1 MTADTRKSLNRILK
15 EFSELDYVHPEDIP
29 NIDLY
34 VDQVTT
40 FLESRLASVKR
51 DDDEKILTK
60 TMINNYT
67 KNHVLPSPDKKKYS
81 KDHVLTLILIYYLKS
96 FLSIKDIQ
104 SLLAPVTDKYFGTES
119 DLSFYDLYE
128 ELVSLSSGQSRA
140 LIKDVVAKYNTIQ
153 EAFTDAPEEDREFL
167 RNFGFIC
174 MLSFD
179 VYIKK
184 MMIESLIDL
193 GSASLDKDADSKE
206 VSETGDKAEKNKKT
220 KEKNA
225 LEEKQDAKKKKAE
238 K

>member
-1 MTADTRKSLNRILK
+1 MHSDVRTSLNHILK

-40 FLESRLASVKR
+40 FIESQLESVKR
-51 DDDEKILTK
+51 NDDEKILTK

-67 KNHVLPSPDKKKYS
+67 KSHVLPSPEKKKYS

-104 SLLAPVTDKYFGTES
+104 TLLQPVTDKYFGTES
-119 DLSFYDLYE
+119 TLSFYDLYE
-128 ELVSLSSGQSRA
+128 ELVALGTGQAKA
-140 LIKDVVAKYNTIQ
+140 LIKDVVSKYN
-153 EAFTDAPEEDREFL
+153 AVLNSFDDAPEEDQAFL
-167 RNFGFIC
+167 QNFAFIC

-193 GSASLDKDADSKE
+193 NTE
-206 VSETGDKAEKNKKT
+206 NKKDDK
-220 KEKNA
+220 KEDK
-225 LEEKQDAKKKKAE
+225 KGDA
-238 K
+238 

>member
-1 MTADTRKSLNRILK
+1 MQSDMRAALNLILK
-15 EFSELDYVHPEDIP
+15 EFTELDYVHPEDIP

-40 FLESRLASVKR
+40 FIESQLSSMKR
-51 DDDEKILTK
+51 NEDEKILTK

-81 KDHVLTLILIYYLKS
+81 RDHVLMLILIYYLKS

-104 SLLAPVTDKYFGTES
+104 TLLEPVTEKYFGTES
-119 DLSFYDLYE
+119 DLSFYELYE
-128 ELVSLSSGQSRA
+128 ELVALGNGQAKA
-140 LIKDVVAKYNTIQ
+140 LINDVVSKYNATQ
-153 EAFTDAPEEDREFL
+153 KSFMDAPEEDQEFL

-174 MLSFD
+174 MLGFD

-193 GSASLDKDADSKE
+193 NSEKRAEEAKKEASDQA
-206 VSETGDKAEKNKKT
+206 
-220 KEKNA
+220 KEK
-225 LEEKQDAKKKKAE
+225 KD
-238 K
+238 

>member
-1 MTADTRKSLNRILK
+1 MTRNEK
-15 EFSELDYVHPEDIP
+15 EMMSSIFAKIAELDYIKPDEIP

-34 VDQVTT
+34 MDQVTT
-40 FLESRLASVKR
+40 FMEENLASTKR
-51 DDDEKILTK
+51 HEDDKILTK

-104 SLLAPVTDKYFGTES
+104 TLLEPITDKYFGTES
-119 DLSFYDLYE
+119 ELSFYELYE
-128 ELVSLSSGQSRA
+128 ELVAQGNGQSKA
-140 LIKDVVAKYNTIQ
+140 LIKDVIAKYNAMQ
-153 EAFTDAPEEDREFL
+153 NAFSDAPEEDQEFL

-184 MMIESLIDL
+184 MMIETLIDFN
-193 GSASLDKDADSKE
+193 SQQRKEAADQ
-206 VSETGDKAEKNKKT
+206 A
-220 KEKNA
+220 KEK
-225 LEEKQDAKKKKAE
+225 KDKS
-238 K
+238 

>member
-1 MTADTRKSLNRILK
+1 MQSDMRAALNLILK
-15 EFSELDYVHPEDIP
+15 EFAELDYVHPQDIP

-40 FLESRLASVKR
+40 FIESQLSSMKR
-51 DDDEKILTK
+51 NEDEKILTK

-81 KDHVLTLILIYYLKS
+81 RDHVLMLILIYYLKS

-104 SLLAPVTDKYFGTES
+104 ALLEPVTEKYFGTES
-119 DLSFYDLYE
+119 DLSFYELYE
-128 ELVSLSSGQSRA
+128 ELVALGNGQAKA
-140 LIKDVVAKYNTIQ
+140 LIKDVVSKYNATQ
-153 EAFTDAPEEDREFL
+153 KSFADAPEEDQEFL

-174 MLSFD
+174 MLGFD

-193 GSASLDKDADSKE
+193 N
-206 VSETGDKAEKNKKT
+206 SEKRAE
-220 KEKNA
+220 E
-225 LEEKQDAKKKKAE
+225 AKKEAADQAK
-238 K
+238 

>member
-1 MTADTRKSLNRILK
+1 MQSDMRAALNLILK
-15 EFSELDYVHPEDIP
+15 EFTELDYVNPEDIP

-40 FLESRLASVKR
+40 FIESQLSSMKR
-51 DDDEKILTK
+51 NEDEKILTK

-81 KDHVLTLILIYYLKS
+81 RDHVLMLILIYYLKS

-104 SLLAPVTDKYFGTES
+104 TLLEPVTEKYFGTES
-119 DLSFYDLYE
+119 DLSFYELYE
-128 ELVSLSSGQSRA
+128 ELVALGNGQAKA
-140 LIKDVVAKYNTIQ
+140 LIKDVVSKYNATQ
-153 EAFTDAPEEDREFL
+153 KSFMDAPEEDQEFL

-174 MLSFD
+174 MLGFD

-193 GSASLDKDADSKE
+193 NSEKRAEEAKKEASDQA
-206 VSETGDKAEKNKKT
+206 
-220 KEKNA
+220 KEK
-225 LEEKQDAKKKKAE
+225 KDKS
-238 K
+238 

>member
-1 MTADTRKSLNRILK
+1 MQSDMRAALNLILK
-15 EFSELDYVHPEDIP
+15 EFTELDYVHPEDIP

-40 FLESRLASVKR
+40 FIESQLSSMKR
-51 DDDEKILTK
+51 NEDEKILTK

-81 KDHVLTLILIYYLKS
+81 RDHVLMLILIYYLKS

-104 SLLAPVTDKYFGTES
+104 TLLEPVTEKYFGTES
-119 DLSFYDLYE
+119 DLSFYELYE
-128 ELVSLSSGQSRA
+128 ELVALGNGQAKA
-140 LIKDVVAKYNTIQ
+140 LIKDVVSKYNATQ
-153 EAFTDAPEEDREFL
+153 KSFMDAPEEDQEFL

-174 MLSFD
+174 MLGFD

-193 GSASLDKDADSKE
+193 N
-206 VSETGDKAEKNKKT
+206 SEKRAEKAKKEAADQA
-220 KEKNA
+220 KEK
-225 LEEKQDAKKKKAE
+225 KD
-238 K
+238 

>member
-1 MTADTRKSLNRILK
+1 MQSEMRKSLNLILK
-15 EFSELDYVHPEDIP
+15 QFSELDYVHPEDIP

-40 FLESRLASVKR
+40 FIESQLSSLKR
-51 DDDEKILTK
+51 DEDEKILTK

-104 SLLAPVTDKYFGTES
+104 TLLEPITDKYFGTES
-119 DLSFYDLYE
+119 ELSFYELYE
-128 ELVSLSSGQSRA
+128 ELVAQGNGQSKA
-140 LIKDVVAKYNTIQ
+140 LIKDVIAKYNAMQ
-153 EAFTDAPEEDREFL
+153 NAFSDAPEEDQEFL

-184 MMIESLIDL
+184 MMIETLIDFN
-193 GSASLDKDADSKE
+193 SQQRKAAADQ
-206 VSETGDKAEKNKKT
+206 V
-220 KEKNA
+220 KEK
-225 LEEKQDAKKKKAE
+225 KDKS
-238 K
+238 

>member
-1 MTADTRKSLNRILK
+1 MQSEMRAALNLILK
-15 EFSELDYVHPEDIP
+15 EFTELDYVHPEDIP

-40 FLESRLASVKR
+40 FIESQLSSMKR
-51 DDDEKILTK
+51 NEDEKILTK

-81 KDHVLTLILIYYLKS
+81 RDHVLMLILIYYLKS

-104 SLLAPVTDKYFGTES
+104 ILLEPVTEKYFGTES
-119 DLSFYDLYE
+119 ELSFYELYE
-128 ELVSLSSGQSRA
+128 ELVALGNGQAKA
-140 LIKDVVAKYNTIQ
+140 LIKDVVSKYNATQ
-153 EAFTDAPEEDREFL
+153 KSFMDAPEEDQEFL

-174 MLSFD
+174 MLGFD

-193 GSASLDKDADSKE
+193 N
-206 VSETGDKAEKNKKT
+206 SEKRAEKAKKEASNQA
-220 KEKNA
+220 KEKKMNN
-225 LEEKQDAKKKKAE
+225 KSGKV
-238 K
+238 

>member
-1 MTADTRKSLNRILK
+1 MAATTEELLQMILQSLEKVEYIKS
-15 EFSELDYVHPEDIP
+15 EDIP

-34 VDQVTT
+34 MDQVLT
-40 FLESRLASVKR
+40 FMDRKLRSAVRPQTEDR
-51 DDDEKILTK
+51 ILTK

-104 SLLAPVTDKYFGTES
+104 TLLEPITDKYFGTES
-119 DLSFYDLYE
+119 ELSFYELYE
-128 ELVSLSSGQSRA
+128 ELVAQGNGQSKA
-140 LIKDVVAKYNTIQ
+140 LIKDVIAKYNAMQ
-153 EAFTDAPEEDREFL
+153 NAFSDAPEEDQEFL

-184 MMIESLIDL
+184 MMIETLIDFN
-193 GSASLDKDADSKE
+193 SQQRKAAADQ
-206 VSETGDKAEKNKKT
+206 A
-220 KEKNA
+220 KEK
-225 LEEKQDAKKKKAE
+225 KDKS
-238 K
+238 